1 MKPLL
6 SVQGVSVRF
15 GSLSA
20 LHEVTMELQPGSAVG
35 LIGPNG
41 AGKSTLLGVI
51 GGQQRTARG
60 RVEFQG
66 RDISRMR
73 PDARARLGLRRTF
86 QSLELFDDM
95 SVRDNILAAIRG
107 LGLRTASRAARE
119 PAFELIRD
127 LGLEPFADTNAGVL
141 PAPIRRIVS
150 YARAVVASPEC
161 VLLDEPAAGLSEPD
175 RNALAA
181 RIKNDVEKRGMSAVV
196 VEHNMGFVRHLC
208 SHIYFLNAGALLT
221 EGTFDEVASNP
232 NVREAYLGRPS
243 KES

>member
-60 RVEFQG
+60 RVEFHG
-66 RDISRMR
+66 RDISRLR
-73 PDARARLGLRRTF
+73 PDTRARLGLRRTF

-107 LGLRTASRAARE
+107 LRPRAGGVARE
-119 PAFELIRD
+119 SAFELIRD
-127 LGLEPFADTNAGVL
+127 LGLEPYADTNAGVL

-161 VLLDEPAAGLSEPD
+161 VLLDEPAAGISEPD

-181 RIKNDVEKRGMSAVV
+181 RIKSDVEKRGMSAVV

-208 SHIYFLNAGALLT
+208 NHIYFLNAGALLT
-221 EGTFDEVASNP
+221 EGTFDEVAANP

-243 KES
+243 KEA

>member
-1 MKPLL
+1 MMKPLL
-6 SVQGVSVRF
+6 SVHGVSVRF

-20 LHEVTMELQPGSAVG
+20 LHEVTMELQPGTAVG

-60 RVEFQG
+60 RVEFHG
-66 RDISRMR
+66 RDISQMR

-107 LGLRTASRAARE
+107 LGLRAGGAAGQ
-119 PAFELIRD
+119 PAFELIRE
-127 LGLEPFADTNAGVL
+127 LGLEPYADTNAGVL

-181 RIKNDVEKRGMSAVV
+181 RIKGDVERRGMSAVV